1 MDLIISVFISL
12 KGANNAIYCLFVK
25 ELDPNIMIGHKK
37 KILAEA
43 FFGHDQPSNEKTGS
57 SYSSDLGWGRGC
69 GLNSGQ
75 PSANQQIQRKK
86 TFLQM
91 LLVIHRAK

>member
-37 KILAEA
+37 FFAEA
-43 FFGHDQPSNEKTGS
+43 FFGHEPMTSPAMKK
-57 SYSSDLGWGRGC
+57 LAPVIVVIWGGV
-69 GLNSGQ
+69 GG
-75 PSANQQIQRKK
+75 
-86 TFLQM
+86 
-91 LLVIHRAK
+91 VD

>member
-25 ELDPNIMIGHKK
+25 DLDPNSMIGHKN
-37 KILAEA
+37 
-43 FFGHDQPSNEKTGS
+43 FFRHDQPSNEKSGS

-69 GLNSGQ
+69 GLISGQ

-86 TFLQM
+86 TLLQM
-91 LLVIHRAK
+91 LLVIHRDK